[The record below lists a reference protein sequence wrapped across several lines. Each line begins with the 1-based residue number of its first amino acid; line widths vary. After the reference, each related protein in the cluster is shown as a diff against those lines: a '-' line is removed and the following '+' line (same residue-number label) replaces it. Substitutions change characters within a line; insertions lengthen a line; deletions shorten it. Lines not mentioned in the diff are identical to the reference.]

1 MATTGPIATRGNR
14 RPQVVWTADHRL
26 RTIGRQLEIEAGPA
40 GYLGIIVTPKTSVK
54 EAIGMLDKTGGR
66 LFFTEGIWSFDGS
79 LAIDTPDVHLLS
91 TSPGKTVFRRPASS
105 TTTTPLITV
114 NQEGAIFD
122 GIRII
127 DKSSG
132 ARHTISCDATRATI
146 KNCVFEDVQ
155 KGVSISSTWC
165 AVRDCTFL
173 TSQGYAVEFTGTAS
187 NGMVTGNIIQDSGGS
202 VYLGDNVSEVAV
214 LTNVFENTDGGS
226 VKISYMKDKEIV
238 TGSALNVVHATQ
250 VEERCP

>member
-1 MATTGPIATRGNR
+1 MATSGPIATRGNR
-14 RPQVVWTADHRL
+14 RPQVIWTGDHRL

-40 GYLGIIVTPKTSVK
+40 GNIGIIITPNTSVP
-54 EAIGMLDKTGGR
+54 EAISMLDKTGGR

-79 LAIDTPDVHLLS
+79 LTIDTPDVHLLS
-91 TSPGKTVFRRPASS
+91 TSPGKTVFRRPVTSA
-105 TTTTPLITV
+105 TTTPVLTI
-114 NQEGAIFD
+114 NGEGTIID

-127 DKSSG
+127 DKVSG
-132 ARHTISCDATRATI
+132 ARHTISCDATRTTI

-165 AVRDCTFL
+165 VVRDCTFL

-187 NGMVTGNIIQDSGGS
+187 NGLVTGNIIQDNGGS

-214 LTNVFENTDGGS
+214 LTNVFENTRAGS
-226 VKISYMKDKEIV
+226 VKISYFAGKEIV
-238 TGSALNVVHATQ
+238 TGSALNVVHADQ
-250 VEERCP
+250 VEERS